1 MKNNNISIISPA
13 SSFLQ
18 DYPNKVER
26 GCKFLENQ
34 GFYVK
39 IENNASKN
47 YSYYSASIKERVEDI
62 NNALNDG
69 NINIIMASIGGYNS
83 NQLLKK
89 LDYDKILKSNK
100 LFCGYSDIT
109 CLILA
114 IYSKTKKIVLHGP
127 TFLPEIC
134 EYPEPYDYTWKCFK
148 EVSNFK
154 LIEYKEPQYIVKEFI
169 DWKTQEIEPKARKK
183 EKNNEKWMISKKG
196 KAVGKIIGGNLSSIL
211 TIIGT
216 EFLPIEIFRDKIL
229 FLEDTDINIAEFDS
243 FMQSLK
249 LRGVFNYIKGLIIG
263 KFENQKNNE
272 EIEDFLNI
280 FFEDYNFPIL
290 YNVDLGHTNPMITIP
305 IGANILLE
313 CSDRSKF
320 EILSY

>member
-1 MKNNNISIISPA
+1 MKNNNISVISPA

-18 DYPNKVER
+18 DYPNKVKR
-26 GCKFLENQ
+26 GCEFLESQ

-39 IENNASKN
+39 IENNASKKD
-47 YSYYSASIKERVEDI
+47 SYYSANIKERVEDI
-62 NNALNDG
+62 NSALNDEK
-69 NINIIMASIGGYNS
+69 INIIMASIGGYNS
-83 NQLLKK
+83 NQILKE
-89 LDYDKILKSNK
+89 LDYDKILESNK

-109 CLILA
+109 CLLLA
-114 IYSKTKKIVLHGP
+114 IYSKTNKIVLHGP
-127 TFLPEIC
+127 TFLSEIC
-134 EYPEPYDYTWKCFK
+134 EYPEPYDYTWECFK

-169 DWKTQEIEPKARKK
+169 DWKTQEINPIGRKK
-183 EKNNEKWMISKKG
+183 EKNSEKWMINRKG
-196 KAVGKIIGGNLSSIL
+196 KAIGKIIGGNLSSIL

-216 EFLPIEIFRDKIL
+216 EFLPMEIFKNKIL
-229 FLEDTDINIAEFDS
+229 FLEDTDTNIAEFDS

-263 KFENQKNNE
+263 KFENKKNNE
-272 EIEDFLNI
+272 GIEEFLNI
-280 FFEDYNFPIL
+280 FFKNYKFPIL

-313 CSDRSKF
+313 CSDRIQFK
-320 EILSY
+320 ILSY